1 MHNRTGYYGT
11 ILYTSLILLMSIIT
25 RWGLRGLPTSS
36 ETDTKYIPL
45 LVLIALSAF
54 VVNSSASCCVQTTL
68 SKTNSEVNFPHK
80 TIGVCNSTPK
90 ACLCIL
96 HSRNI
101 YSIEHIS
108 SLCRGHPLVGV
119 IGLLKKKR
127 RNLYLLPSYSLR
139 LLALPYLCRTATQKP
154 TLVYAINAL
163 WQYFSRNT
171 VPKAEYYISTGIY
184 RCLSLDIDMKFCE
197 NFGTVKNQRG

>member
-1 MHNRTGYYGT
+1 MMNLVQFCLTFRFIILIVSVLKLATFILCTLIQPTGLTKLCACLFVNMHNRTGYYGT
-11 ILYTSLILLMSIIT
+11 ILYTSLTLLMSIII

-36 ETDTKYIPL
+36 ETDTKHVPS
-45 LVLIALSAF
+45 LVVIALSAF

-119 IGLLKKKR
+119 IGL
-127 RNLYLLPSYSLR
+127 
-139 LLALPYLCRTATQKP
+139 
-154 TLVYAINAL
+154 
-163 WQYFSRNT
+163 
-171 VPKAEYYISTGIY
+171 
-184 RCLSLDIDMKFCE
+184 
-197 NFGTVKNQRG
+197 